1 MTHRP
6 LLAFALLAG
15 ATALLWAGIATGG
28 LLTRRSAT
36 VDPCALPGG
45 VTLDGLDPYARQAAV
60 RHAMACVDLRH
71 GRIAVTE
78 YRSLLRA
85 LDQPPH
91 VAPLR
96 PATQWAARVRAFSSQ
111 YSESQWSAQQVLG
124 PPDVRA
130 TNTDS
135 PQAWASLGADD
146 RREWLEVA
154 FENPQPISGVTIV
167 ETFNPGAVDR
177 VTLTNTSGRIIE
189 VPISQLAQF
198 ACTSESITSVRVE
211 LDSPRH
217 AGWNEIDAIG
227 VTPCQ

>member
-15 ATALLWAGIATGG
+15 VTALLWAGIATGS
-28 LLTRRSAT
+28 LLARRSAA

-60 RHAMACVDLRH
+60 RHAMACVDLRY
-71 GRIAVTE
+71 GRITVAE
-78 YRSLLRA
+78 YRSLLRT
-85 LDQPPH
+85 LEQPVH
-91 VAPLR
+91 APLR

-124 PPDVRA
+124 PPDVHT

-154 FENPQPISGVTIV
+154 FADPQPIAGVTIV

-177 VTLTNTSGRIIE
+177 VTLTGVSGRIVE
-189 VPISQLAQF
+189 VPVAQLARF
-198 ACTSESITSVRVE
+198 ACTSESISSVRIE
-211 LDSPRH
+211 LDSPHH